1 MLLFRNHFRIIL
13 NSKSQN
19 CKNHKAQIKFIN
31 SHTKRVSMA
40 LIAASGRKEQAD
52 RSFNYCCSKSRWF
65 WKWLKYDLIFA
76 WLFSYKDSNF
86 WYFSCICKVTSMVVQ
101 GLSRALFYSKNK
113 KFVLIH
119 FQPTLPSYAPRKYQ
133 KTFNFLIFS
142 VGVNGF
148 KWNIGWKWVK

>member
-1 MLLFRNHFRIIL
+1 M
-13 NSKSQN
+13 
-19 CKNHKAQIKFIN
+19 KFIN
-31 SHTKRVSMA
+31 SYTSHMLKNISQSLLLPGKSKQR
-40 LIAASGRKEQAD
+40 EQ
-52 RSFNYCCSKSRWF
+52 SFNYCCSKSLWL

-119 FQPTLPSYAPRKYQ
+119 FQPTLPSCAPWKYQ

-142 VGVNGF
+142 MGINGF
-148 KWNIGWKWVK
+148 KWSIGWKWVK